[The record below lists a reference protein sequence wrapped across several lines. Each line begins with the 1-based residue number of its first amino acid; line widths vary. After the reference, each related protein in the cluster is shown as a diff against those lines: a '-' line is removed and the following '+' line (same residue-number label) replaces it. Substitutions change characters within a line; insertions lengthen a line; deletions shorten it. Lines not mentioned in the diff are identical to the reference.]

1 MACRHIDKVIYRAK
15 HLMAKQN
22 GALHLNALLYHSS
35 EEFHEQPFP
44 PESRYQKTFPSLL
57 ISVMVRL
64 SLTTVDHVE
73 RRMLTFKSLA
83 RVFTGAPLVQKVFFY
98 IRWTG
103 GIIYNLFVCFGTPS
117 EREPVIVKSLSPVGQ
132 TVALGEV
139 LNGLKS
145 ELDYLDYLS
154 SGLKFLADTSTS
166 VSCEH
171 DFSSWTSLSPAKV
184 IDSCGLQKWEH
195 VLEMFNDLIDWLKN
209 ERELLVSVA
218 KLEVTKEGLSQ
229 VKDVLT
235 DTSTG
240 HKEVRHQESLVQ
252 KKLTRTLGYSSKCL
266 FALMLYYLYGHVRD
280 IEVDVGGG
288 VYSCGSEND
297 FCLCMGRIVTSD
309 VVWSGVWQLDRALGI
324 FKFVWEIAGVKGALQ
339 VQGHI
344 WCVGAEARV
353 VTYRGNSFFGTRIS
367 CLSNDCLTM

>member
-1 MACRHIDKVIYRAK
+1 
-15 HLMAKQN
+15 
-22 GALHLNALLYHSS
+22 
-35 EEFHEQPFP
+35 
-44 PESRYQKTFPSLL
+44 
-57 ISVMVRL
+57 MVQL

-83 RVFTGAPLVQKVFFY
+83 RVFNGAPLVQKVLK
-98 IRWTG
+98 
-103 GIIYNLFVCFGTPS
+103 NHVAAL
-117 EREPVIVKSLSPVGQ
+117 EPVIGKSLSPIIVAQAKGQ
-132 TVALGEV
+132 RGQQIV
-139 LNGLKS
+139 
-145 ELDYLDYLS
+145 S

-184 IDSCGLQKWEH
+184 IDSSGLQKWED

-235 DTSTG
+235 DKSTG

-252 KKLTRTLGYSSKCL
+252 KKLTKTLGYSSKCL

-280 IEVDVGGG
+280 IEVDVRGG

-309 VVWSGVWQLDRALGI
+309 VVWSGVRQLDRALGI
-324 FKFVWEIAGVKGALQ
+324 FKFVWETAGVKGALQ
-339 VQGHI
+339 LQGHI

-353 VTYRGNSFFGTRIS
+353 VTEEFIEVGTAVERLARIGEVAAATTMG
-367 CLSNDCLTM
+367 LTQ